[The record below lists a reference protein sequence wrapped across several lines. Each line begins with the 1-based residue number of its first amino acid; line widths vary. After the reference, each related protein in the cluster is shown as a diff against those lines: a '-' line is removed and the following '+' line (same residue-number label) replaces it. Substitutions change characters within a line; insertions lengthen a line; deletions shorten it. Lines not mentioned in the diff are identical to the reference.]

1 MQLSS
6 SRLHDFPP
14 GLFIEALDLAYQSM
28 QKKTQWHADADAG
41 AFEENVVKSET
52 SDGNPT
58 VERGATD

>member
-14 GLFIEALDLAYQSM
+14 GLFIEALDLGL

-52 SDGNPT
+52 SDENPT
-58 VERGATD
+58 VGRGATY